1 MLVCYILVLL
11 MLWLLLDGCYNE
23 VRHQMSIILKHVGYF
38 QVEFMRG
45 KSVVVVVDFG
55 CCIVQCGVVEVEATP
70 VLQLNHVLT
79 LFTF

>member
-1 MLVCYILVLL
+1 
-11 MLWLLLDGCYNE
+11 
-23 VRHQMSIILKHVGYF
+23 MSIILKHVGYF

-55 CCIVQCGVVEVEATP
+55 CCIVQCNVVEAEAMS